1 MSGDLLRSI
10 SALLPSAEICLLS
23 ERPWHSLTFS
33 GTQIELSAIIS
44 AADRSEVAA
53 RFEQILPDGNF
64 NVGNRFV
71 ADIAVTN
78 SAAGYNVTRLVIHAL
93 LLDA

>member
-1 MSGDLLRSI
+1 MSRDLLRSL
-10 SALLPSAEICLLS
+10 STLLPSAEICLVS

-44 AADRSEVAA
+44 AADHLEMAA
-53 RFEQILPDGNF
+53 RFEQILLDSNF

-78 SAAGYNVTRLVIHAL
+78 SAAGDNETHLAIHAL